1 MPQQLVDLRASI
13 SAFGRLRIVSPKAT
27 LSRTVMCLNAA

>member
-1 MPQQLVDLRASI
+1 MFSSSLTRASI
-13 SAFGRLRIVSPKAT
+13 FSFGSLRIVSPKPT